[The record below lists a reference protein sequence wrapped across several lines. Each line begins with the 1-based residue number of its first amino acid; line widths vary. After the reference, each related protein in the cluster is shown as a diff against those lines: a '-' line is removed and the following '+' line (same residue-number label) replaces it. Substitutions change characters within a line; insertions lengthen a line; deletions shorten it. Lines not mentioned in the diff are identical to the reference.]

1 MKAQVESI
9 SPVKTRL
16 SIEVPA
22 EEIAREE
29 DAAYRDLR
37 RTATIAGFR
46 KGKAPL
52 SMVKKLY
59 GDRVRS
65 DVWSRV
71 IQKTYQQALRD
82 EDIVP
87 VADAEI
93 QLQSASED
101 DGLSYTAVVEVRP
114 TVEPRG
120 YEGLAL
126 QKERAEVL
134 DEEVEQHLE
143 RLRGEHATFEPA
155 PDDHEVASGDMV
167 VVDYEGSID
176 GEPFDGGSGQD
187 RPIMIGAGM
196 FVPGFEEGLLGAR
209 VGEERTVEV
218 TFPDEYRSE
227 ELAGKAAKFAV
238 TVKEVKLR
246 KLPDL
251 DDEFAKEVAEAEGVE
266 ELRQRTREALL
277 AEKQRRADSAF
288 RERVI
293 DALLDANPFEVPPSL
308 VQRQQA
314 HSLERIR
321 QDLARRGMDLED
333 IGLDPNA
340 FMERQAAAAERAV
353 RWAFL
358 VQALAETLDV
368 EIADADVDER
378 IREIASADG
387 RPESLVRAFFEQ
399 NDQLDRL
406 RDSLL
411 ERRVIDRVVEAAT
424 VEEVAPGGLDDQEG
438 EG

>member
-126 QKERAEVL
+126 QKERAEVS

-155 PDDHEVASGDMV
+155 PDDHEVA
-167 VVDYEGSID
+167 
-176 GEPFDGGSGQD
+176 
-187 RPIMIGAGM
+187 
-196 FVPGFEEGLLGAR
+196 
-209 VGEERTVEV
+209 
-218 TFPDEYRSE
+218 
-227 ELAGKAAKFAV
+227 
-238 TVKEVKLR
+238 
-246 KLPDL
+246 
-251 DDEFAKEVAEAEGVE
+251 
-266 ELRQRTREALL
+266 
-277 AEKQRRADSAF
+277 
-288 RERVI
+288 
-293 DALLDANPFEVPPSL
+293 
-308 VQRQQA
+308 
-314 HSLERIR
+314 
-321 QDLARRGMDLED
+321 
-333 IGLDPNA
+333 
-340 FMERQAAAAERAV
+340 
-353 RWAFL
+353 
-358 VQALAETLDV
+358 
-368 EIADADVDER
+368 
-378 IREIASADG
+378 
-387 RPESLVRAFFEQ
+387 
-399 NDQLDRL
+399 
-406 RDSLL
+406 
-411 ERRVIDRVVEAAT
+411 
-424 VEEVAPGGLDDQEG
+424 
-438 EG
+438 